1 MIDINIF
8 VALLGA
14 LINLILAS
22 TVPVLVKDVKQPFVE
37 QIKEVY
43 KTHGNLI
50 MASTLIVFVTIY
62 LSLRFTP
69 YVSLGL
75 SEMGFNVLSPTN
87 QVSNLANLAQL

>member
-69 YVSLGL
+69 YVSSSL

-87 QVSNLANLAQL
+87 QVGNLANLAQL